1 MGDFMKKQNKLQK
14 PVRNDIILITILLAS
29 AVLFL
34 VCYYLLFHKEGA
46 FIQITI
52 DGEMYKTLPLNEDT
66 TITINGFNNGSN
78 TLQIKD
84 GYASVID
91 ADCPDK
97 LCQKQKKIHY
107 KGESIVCLPNK
118 VIISVISREEPVLD
132 GVSG

>member
-1 MGDFMKKQNKLQK
+1 MKKQNKLQK

-66 TITINGFNNGSN
+66 TITINGFDNGSN

-118 VIISVISREEPVLD
+118 VIISVISREETVLD

>member
-1 MGDFMKKQNKLQK
+1 MKKQNKLQK

>member
-1 MGDFMKKQNKLQK
+1 MKKPDRLQK
-14 PVRNDIILITILLAS
+14 PVRNDVILIVVLLAS
-29 AVLFL
+29 AILFL
-34 VCYYLLFHKEGA
+34 ACYYLFFHKDGA

-52 DGEMYKTLPLNEDT
+52 DGGVYKTLSLNEDT

-84 GYASVID
+84 GYAFIIN

-118 VIISVISREEPVLD
+118 VVISVISNEEPGLD
-132 GVSG
+132 GVAG